1 MTLLFLERLRLST
14 TEASTRPCNGS
25 MTAVSPLQREVPL
38 QRSRVSILR
47 LLRSLTSDCVM
58 AHYNPEAEAELKVD
72 ASQVG
77 LGYPDAI
84 HSRTLADVDGRY
96 SQTKR
101 SSGCG
106 VRCVKVPFIP
116 L

>member
-38 QRSRVSILR
+38 QRFRVSILR

-77 LGYPDAI
+77 LGAI
-84 HSRTLADVDGRY
+84 LMQSILEPSPTLMDGTLR
-96 SQTKR
+96 QKEALA
-101 SSGCG
+101 
-106 VRCVKVPFIP
+106 VV
-116 L
+116 